1 MKFLHLADL
10 HLGKRVNGF
19 SMLEDQA
26 HILRQILA
34 ILDDERL
41 DGVLIAGDVY
51 DKSVPS
57 VEAVELLDGFLTE
70 LRARGVPVLLISGNH
85 DSPERLAF
93 GGRVMDSC
101 GIHISPV
108 YDGALAP
115 VTLHDEFGPVHVWL
129 LPFVKPA
136 HVRRWFPDAD
146 IESYTD
152 AVAEAVAH
160 MDIDTAAR
168 NVLVT
173 HQFVTGGARSGS
185 EELSVGGTDN
195 VDSGVFAPF
204 DYVALG
210 HLHGAQNIG
219 RETIRYAGSPL
230 KYSFSEARQ
239 HKSVTVVTLGEK
251 GDVQVRTV
259 ALTPLR
265 ELREI
270 RGSYDELTAR
280 SFYEHT
286 TYRSDYL
293 HLILTDEQ
301 DVFDAMSRLRTIYP
315 YLMTL
320 DYDNAR
326 TRAAGG
332 MSVPAE
338 TERRTPLEL
347 FEALYQ
353 RQNHRPMSEVQRAY
367 IAQLMEQIME
377 QIMEVQG

>member
-34 ILDDERL
+34 ILDDEQP

-57 VEAVELLDGFLTE
+57 VEAVGLLDGFLTE
-70 LRARGVPVLLISGNH
+70 LRARGVQVLLISGNH

-173 HQFVTGGARSGS
+173 HQFVTGGTRSGS

-210 HLHGAQNIG
+210 HLHGAQHIG

-347 FEALYQ
+347 FEALYT
-353 RQNHRPMSEVQRAY
+353 RQNHQPMSEVQRAY

-377 QIMEVQG
+377 VQG

>member
-34 ILDDERL
+34 ILDDEQP

-152 AVAEAVAH
+152 AMAEAVAH

-173 HQFVTGGARSGS
+173 HQFVTGGTRSGS

-210 HLHGAQNIG
+210 HLHGAQHIG

-251 GDVQVRTV
+251 GDVQVRTA

-347 FEALYQ
+347 FEALYT
-353 RQNHRPMSEVQRAY
+353 RQNHQPMSEVQRAY

-377 QIMEVQG
+377 VQG

>member
-34 ILDDERL
+34 ILDDEQP

-57 VEAVELLDGFLTE
+57 VEAVGLLDSFLTE

-152 AVAEAVAH
+152 AMAEAVAH
-160 MDIDTAAR
+160 MDIDAAAR

-210 HLHGAQNIG
+210 HLHGAQHIG

-251 GDVQVRTV
+251 GDVQVRTA

-347 FEALYQ
+347 FEALYL

-377 QIMEVQG
+377 VQG

>member
-34 ILDDERL
+34 ILDDEQP

-57 VEAVELLDGFLTE
+57 VEAVGLLDGFLTE

-115 VTLHDEFGPVHVWL
+115 VTLQDAFGPVHVWL

-136 HVRRWFPDAD
+136 HMRRWFPDAD

-210 HLHGAQNIG
+210 HLHGAQHIG

-280 SFYEHT
+280 SFYELT
-286 TYRSDYL
+286 TYRSNYL

-377 QIMEVQG
+377 VQG

>member
-34 ILDDERL
+34 ILDDERP

-70 LRARGVPVLLISGNH
+70 LCARGVPVLLISGNH

-115 VTLHDEFGPVHVWL
+115 VTLHDAFGPVHVWL

-152 AVAEAVAH
+152 AMAEAVAH

-210 HLHGAQNIG
+210 HLHGAQHIG

-353 RQNHRPMSEVQRAY
+353 RQNRRPMSEVQRAY

-377 QIMEVQG
+377 VQG

>member
-70 LRARGVPVLLISGNH
+70 LRTRGVPVLLISGNH

-173 HQFVTGGARSGS
+173 HQFVTGGTRSGS

-210 HLHGAQNIG
+210 HLHGAQHIG
-219 RETIRYAGSPL
+219 SETIRYAGSPL

-353 RQNHRPMSEVQRAY
+353 RQNHQPMSEVQREY

-377 QIMEVQG
+377 VQG

>member
-1 MKFLHLADL
+1 MALT
-10 HLGKRVNGF
+10 
-19 SMLEDQA
+19 
-26 HILRQILA
+26 
-34 ILDDERL
+34 DERL
-41 DGVLIAGDVY
+41 DRLLRYCEVDPADEHRVTKIRDLYPGAVAYLEGAGI
-51 DKSVPS
+51 SEPEEGS
-57 VEAVELLDGFLTE
+57 
-70 LRARGVPVLLISGNH
+70 LRR
-85 DSPERLAF
+85 
-93 GGRVMDSC
+93 
-101 GIHISPV
+101 
-108 YDGALAP
+108 
-115 VTLHDEFGPVHVWL
+115 
-129 LPFVKPA
+129 
-136 HVRRWFPDAD
+136 
-146 IESYTD
+146 ESYD
-152 AVAEAVAH
+152 LCVNAL
-160 MDIDTAAR
+160 
-168 NVLVT
+168 VLD
-173 HQFVTGGARSGS
+173 SLDLP
-185 EELSVGGTDN
+185 ELSVGGTDN

-210 HLHGAQNIG
+210 HLHGAQHIG

-251 GDVQVRTV
+251 GDVQVRTA

-353 RQNHRPMSEVQRAY
+353 RQNHRPMSEVQRTY

-377 QIMEVQG
+377 VQG

>member
-34 ILDDERL
+34 ILDDEQP

-129 LPFVKPA
+129 LPFVKPV

-173 HQFVTGGARSGS
+173 HQFVTGGTRSGS

-210 HLHGAQNIG
+210 HLHGAQHIG
-219 RETIRYAGSPL
+219 CETIRYAGSPL

-377 QIMEVQG
+377 VQG

>member
-34 ILDDERL
+34 ILDDEQP

-57 VEAVELLDGFLTE
+57 VEAVGLLDGFLTE

-115 VTLHDEFGPVHVWL
+115 VTLQDAFGPVHVWL

-152 AVAEAVAH
+152 AMAEAIAH

-173 HQFVTGGARSGS
+173 HQFVTGGTRSGS

-210 HLHGAQNIG
+210 HLHGAQHIG

-286 TYRSDYL
+286 TYRSNYL

-377 QIMEVQG
+377 VQG

>member
-34 ILDDERL
+34 ILDDEQP

-115 VTLHDEFGPVHVWL
+115 VTLQDAFGPVHVWL

-152 AVAEAVAH
+152 AMAEAVAH

-173 HQFVTGGARSGS
+173 HQFVTGGTCSGS

-210 HLHGAQNIG
+210 HLHGAQHIG

-353 RQNHRPMSEVQRAY
+353 RQNHQPMSEVQRAY

-377 QIMEVQG
+377 VQG

>member
-34 ILDDERL
+34 ILDDEQP

-173 HQFVTGGARSGS
+173 HQFVTGGTRSGS

-195 VDSGVFAPF
+195 VDSGIFAPF

-210 HLHGAQNIG
+210 HLHGAQHIG

-251 GDVQVRTV
+251 GDVQVCTV

-315 YLMTL
+315 HLMTL

-338 TERRTPLEL
+338 TERRTPPEL
-347 FEALYQ
+347 FEALYT
-353 RQNHRPMSEVQRAY
+353 RQNHQPMSEVQRAY
-367 IAQLMEQIME
+367 IVQLME

>member
-34 ILDDERL
+34 ILDDEQP

-70 LRARGVPVLLISGNH
+70 LRTRGVPVLLISGNH

-115 VTLHDEFGPVHVWL
+115 VTLQDEFGPVHVWL
-129 LPFVKPA
+129 LPFVKPT

-195 VDSGVFAPF
+195 VDSSVFAPF

-210 HLHGAQNIG
+210 HLHGAQHIG

-353 RQNHRPMSEVQRAY
+353 RQNHQPMSEVQREY

-377 QIMEVQG
+377 VQG

>member
-34 ILDDERL
+34 ILDDEQP

-57 VEAVELLDGFLTE
+57 VEAVGLLDGFLTE

-115 VTLHDEFGPVHVWL
+115 VTLQDAFGPVHVWL

-136 HVRRWFPDAD
+136 HMRRWFPDAD

-210 HLHGAQNIG
+210 HLHGAQHIG

-286 TYRSDYL
+286 TYRSNYL

-377 QIMEVQG
+377 VQG

>member
-34 ILDDERL
+34 ILDDEQP

-173 HQFVTGGARSGS
+173 HQFVTGGTRSGS

-210 HLHGAQNIG
+210 HLHGAQHIG

-251 GDVQVRTV
+251 GDVQVRTA

-332 MSVPAE
+332 MSAPAE

-347 FEALYQ
+347 FEALYT
-353 RQNHRPMSEVQRAY
+353 RQNHQPMSEVQRAY

-377 QIMEVQG
+377 VQG

>member
-34 ILDDERL
+34 ILDDEQP

-57 VEAVELLDGFLTE
+57 VEAVGLLDGFLTE

-115 VTLHDEFGPVHVWL
+115 VTLQDAFGPVHVWL

-210 HLHGAQNIG
+210 HLHGAQHIG

-338 TERRTPLEL
+338 TERRTPSEL

-377 QIMEVQG
+377 VQG

>member
-34 ILDDERL
+34 ILDDEQP

-108 YDGALAP
+108 YNGALAP
-115 VTLHDEFGPVHVWL
+115 VTLQDAFGPVHVWL

-173 HQFVTGGARSGS
+173 HQFVTGGTRSGS

-195 VDSGVFAPF
+195 VDSSVFAPF

-210 HLHGAQNIG
+210 HLHGAQHIG

-353 RQNHRPMSEVQRAY
+353 RQNHQPMSEVQRAY

-377 QIMEVQG
+377 VQG

>member
-34 ILDDERL
+34 ILDDEQP

-57 VEAVELLDGFLTE
+57 VEAVGLLDGFLTE
-70 LRARGVPVLLISGNH
+70 LRTRGVPVLLISGNH

-115 VTLHDEFGPVHVWL
+115 VTLQDAFGPVHVWL

-152 AVAEAVAH
+152 AMAEAVAH

-173 HQFVTGGARSGS
+173 HQFVTGGTRSGS

-210 HLHGAQNIG
+210 HLHGAQHIG

-353 RQNHRPMSEVQRAY
+353 RQNHQPMSEVQREY

-377 QIMEVQG
+377 VQG

>member
-34 ILDDERL
+34 ILDDEQP

-70 LRARGVPVLLISGNH
+70 LRARGVQVLLISGNH

-115 VTLHDEFGPVHVWL
+115 VTLQDAFGPVHVWL

-146 IESYTD
+146 ISSYTD
-152 AVAEAVAH
+152 AVTEAVAH

-173 HQFVTGGARSGS
+173 HQFVTGGTRSGS

-210 HLHGAQNIG
+210 HLHGAQHIG

-251 GDVQVRTV
+251 GDVQVRTA

-338 TERRTPLEL
+338 TERCTPLEL
-347 FEALYQ
+347 FEALYT
-353 RQNHRPMSEVQRAY
+353 RQNHQPMSEVQREY

-377 QIMEVQG
+377 VQG

>member
-34 ILDDERL
+34 ILDDEQP

-57 VEAVELLDGFLTE
+57 VEAVGLLDGFLTE

-115 VTLHDEFGPVHVWL
+115 VTLQDAFGPVHVWL

-152 AVAEAVAH
+152 AMAEAVAH

-173 HQFVTGGARSGS
+173 HQFVTGGTRSGS

-210 HLHGAQNIG
+210 HLHGAQHIG

-338 TERRTPLEL
+338 TERRTPPEL

-377 QIMEVQG
+377 VQG

>member
-34 ILDDERL
+34 ILDDEQP

-115 VTLHDEFGPVHVWL
+115 VTLQDAFGPVHVWL

-210 HLHGAQNIG
+210 HLHGAQHIG

-332 MSVPAE
+332 TSVSAE

-377 QIMEVQG
+377 VQG

>member
-34 ILDDERL
+34 ILDDEQP

-57 VEAVELLDGFLTE
+57 VEAVGLLDGFLTE

-152 AVAEAVAH
+152 SVAEAIAH

-210 HLHGAQNIG
+210 HLHGAQHIG

-338 TERRTPLEL
+338 TERRTPPEL

-353 RQNHRPMSEVQRAY
+353 RQNHQPMSEVQRAY

-377 QIMEVQG
+377 VQG

>member
-34 ILDDERL
+34 ILDDEQP

-152 AVAEAVAH
+152 AAAEAVAH

-173 HQFVTGGARSGS
+173 HQFVTGGTRSGS

-210 HLHGAQNIG
+210 HLHGAQHIG
-219 RETIRYAGSPL
+219 CETIRYAGSPL

-251 GDVQVRTV
+251 GDVQVRTA

-347 FEALYQ
+347 FEALYT

-377 QIMEVQG
+377 VQG

>member
-34 ILDDERL
+34 ILDDEQP

-115 VTLHDEFGPVHVWL
+115 VTLQDAFGPVHVWL

-136 HVRRWFPDAD
+136 HVRRWFSDAD

-152 AVAEAVAH
+152 AMAEAVAH

-173 HQFVTGGARSGS
+173 HQFVTGGTRSGS

-210 HLHGAQNIG
+210 HLHGAQHIG

-338 TERRTPLEL
+338 TERRTPPEL

-353 RQNHRPMSEVQRAY
+353 RQNHQPMSEVQREY

-377 QIMEVQG
+377 VQG

>member
-34 ILDDERL
+34 ILDDEQP

-70 LRARGVPVLLISGNH
+70 LCARGVPVLLISGNH

-115 VTLHDEFGPVHVWL
+115 VTLHDAFGPVHVWL

-173 HQFVTGGARSGS
+173 HQFVTGGTRSGS

-195 VDSGVFAPF
+195 VDSGIFAPF

-210 HLHGAQNIG
+210 HLHGAQHIG

-251 GDVQVRTV
+251 GDVQVCTV

-338 TERRTPLEL
+338 TERRTPPEL

-353 RQNHRPMSEVQRAY
+353 RQNHQPMSEVQRAY

-377 QIMEVQG
+377 VQG

>member
-34 ILDDERL
+34 ILDDEQP
-41 DGVLIAGDVY
+41 DSVLIAGDVY

-57 VEAVELLDGFLTE
+57 VEAVGLLDGFLTE

-115 VTLHDEFGPVHVWL
+115 VTLHDAFGPVHVWL

-195 VDSGVFAPF
+195 VDSSVFAPF
-204 DYVALG
+204 DSVALG
-210 HLHGAQNIG
+210 HLHGAQQIG

-251 GDVQVRTV
+251 GDVQVRTA

-377 QIMEVQG
+377 VQG

>member
-34 ILDDERL
+34 ILDDEQP

-57 VEAVELLDGFLTE
+57 VEAVGLLDGFLTE

-115 VTLHDEFGPVHVWL
+115 VTLQDAFGPVHVWL

-152 AVAEAVAH
+152 AMAEAVAH

-173 HQFVTGGARSGS
+173 HQFVTGGTRSSS

-210 HLHGAQNIG
+210 HLHGAQHIG

-230 KYSFSEARQ
+230 KYSFSEVRQ

-338 TERRTPLEL
+338 AERHTPLEL

-353 RQNHRPMSEVQRAY
+353 RQNHQPMSEVQREY

-377 QIMEVQG
+377 VQG

>member
-34 ILDDERL
+34 ILDDEQP

-57 VEAVELLDGFLTE
+57 VEAVGLLDSFLTD

-108 YDGALAP
+108 YDGTLAP

-173 HQFVTGGARSGS
+173 HQFVTGGTRSGS

-210 HLHGAQNIG
+210 HLHGAQHIG

-353 RQNHRPMSEVQRAY
+353 RQNHQPMSEVQRAY

-377 QIMEVQG
+377 VQG

>member
-34 ILDDERL
+34 ILDDEQP

-57 VEAVELLDGFLTE
+57 VEAVELLDDFLTE

-101 GIHISPV
+101 SIHISPV

-152 AVAEAVAH
+152 AMAEAVAH

-173 HQFVTGGARSGS
+173 HQFVTGGTRSGS

-210 HLHGAQNIG
+210 HLHGAQHIG

-332 MSVPAE
+332 MSVPAGM
-338 TERRTPLEL
+338 ERRTPPEL
-347 FEALYQ
+347 FEALYK
-353 RQNHRPMSEVQRAY
+353 RQNHQPMSEVQREY

-377 QIMEVQG
+377 VQG

>member
-34 ILDDERL
+34 ILDDEQP

-57 VEAVELLDGFLTE
+57 VEAVELLDSFLTE

-115 VTLHDEFGPVHVWL
+115 VTLQDAFGPVHVWL

-173 HQFVTGGARSGS
+173 HQFVTGGTRSGS

-210 HLHGAQNIG
+210 HLHGAQHIG

-251 GDVQVRTV
+251 GNVQVRTV

-280 SFYEHT
+280 SFYERT

-377 QIMEVQG
+377 VQG

>member
-34 ILDDERL
+34 ILDDEQP

-57 VEAVELLDGFLTE
+57 VEAVGLLDGFLTE

-115 VTLHDEFGPVHVWL
+115 VTLQDAFGPVHVWL

-136 HVRRWFPDAD
+136 HVRRWFPDTD

-173 HQFVTGGARSGS
+173 HQFVTGGTRSGS

-210 HLHGAQNIG
+210 HLHGAQHIG

-338 TERRTPLEL
+338 AERRTPPEL

-377 QIMEVQG
+377 VQG

>member
-26 HILRQILA
+26 YILRQILA
-34 ILDDERL
+34 ILDDEQP

-115 VTLHDEFGPVHVWL
+115 VTLQDAFGPVHVWL

-136 HVRRWFPDAD
+136 HVRHWFPDAD

-152 AVAEAVAH
+152 AMAEAVAH

-173 HQFVTGGARSGS
+173 HQFVTGGTRSGS

-210 HLHGAQNIG
+210 HLHGAQHIG

-353 RQNHRPMSEVQRAY
+353 RQNHQPMSEVQREY

-377 QIMEVQG
+377 VQG

>member
-34 ILDDERL
+34 ILDDEQP

-57 VEAVELLDGFLTE
+57 VEAVGLLDGFLTE
-70 LRARGVPVLLISGNH
+70 LRTRGVPVLLISGNH

-115 VTLHDEFGPVHVWL
+115 VTLQDAFGPVHVWL

-173 HQFVTGGARSGS
+173 HQFVTGGTRSGL

-210 HLHGAQNIG
+210 HLHGAQHIG

-353 RQNHRPMSEVQRAY
+353 RQNHQPMSEVQRAY

-377 QIMEVQG
+377 VQG

>member
-34 ILDDERL
+34 ILDDEQP

-57 VEAVELLDGFLTE
+57 VEAVGLLDGFLTE

-85 DSPERLAF
+85 DSSERLAF

-115 VTLHDEFGPVHVWL
+115 VTLHDTFGPVHVWL

-173 HQFVTGGARSGS
+173 HQFVTGGTRSGS

-210 HLHGAQNIG
+210 HLHGAQRIG

-377 QIMEVQG
+377 VQG

>member
-34 ILDDERL
+34 ILDDEQP

-115 VTLHDEFGPVHVWL
+115 VTLQDAFGPVHVWL

-152 AVAEAVAH
+152 AVAEAIAH

-210 HLHGAQNIG
+210 HLHGAQHIG

-353 RQNHRPMSEVQRAY
+353 RQNHRPMSEVQREY

-377 QIMEVQG
+377 VQG

>member
-34 ILDDERL
+34 ILDNEQP

-115 VTLHDEFGPVHVWL
+115 VTLQDEFGPVHVWL

-195 VDSGVFAPF
+195 IDSGVFAPF

-210 HLHGAQNIG
+210 HLHGAQHIG

-338 TERRTPLEL
+338 TERRTPSEL

-377 QIMEVQG
+377 VQG

>member
-34 ILDDERL
+34 ILDDEQP

-57 VEAVELLDGFLTE
+57 VEAVGLLDGFLTE

-152 AVAEAVAH
+152 SVAEAIAH

-210 HLHGAQNIG
+210 HLHGAQHIG

-347 FEALYQ
+347 FEALYT

-377 QIMEVQG
+377 VQG

>member
-34 ILDDERL
+34 ILGDEQP

-57 VEAVELLDGFLTE
+57 VEAVGLLDGFLTE

-152 AVAEAVAH
+152 AMAEAVAH
-160 MDIDTAAR
+160 MDIDAAAR

-210 HLHGAQNIG
+210 HLHGAQHIG

-251 GDVQVRTV
+251 GDVQVRTA

-326 TRAAGG
+326 TRAAGS

-377 QIMEVQG
+377 VQG

>member
-1 MKFLHLADL
+1 M
-10 HLGKRVNGF
+10 
-19 SMLEDQA
+19 
-26 HILRQILA
+26 
-34 ILDDERL
+34 
-41 DGVLIAGDVY
+41 
-51 DKSVPS
+51 
-57 VEAVELLDGFLTE
+57 
-70 LRARGVPVLLISGNH
+70 
-85 DSPERLAF
+85 
-93 GGRVMDSC
+93 
-101 GIHISPV
+101 
-108 YDGALAP
+108 
-115 VTLHDEFGPVHVWL
+115 HVWL

-152 AVAEAVAH
+152 AMAEAVAH

-168 NVLVT
+168 HVLVT
-173 HQFVTGGARSGS
+173 HQFVTGGTRSGS

-210 HLHGAQNIG
+210 HLHGAQHIG

-270 RGSYDELTAR
+270 RGGYDELTAR

-347 FEALYQ
+347 FEALYK
-353 RQNHRPMSEVQRAY
+353 RQNHQPMSEVQRAY
-367 IAQLMEQIME
+367 IVQLME